1 MCQDKLK
8 CQIIDTTL
16 RDGEQAPG
24 VAFSTDQKIQ
34 IATALAA
41 TGVDEIEVGTPAMGP
56 AQRKTISQIVD
67 LNLPVRLT
75 AWCRA
80 MKQDLQWALST
91 GIKAAHLSLPVS
103 QKHLRAIGQ
112 NMTWVYD
119 QLHELVPWAL
129 ERFEF
134 VSVGAQDASRAD
146 KRELCHFVSEVQAV
160 GAHRVRIADTV
171 GVWNPMSI
179 YEICFDCVDAANGM
193 AVGVHCHN
201 DLGMALANSIM
212 AIEAGVSTVDTTV
225 LGLGERA
232 GNVPLEQ
239 LIMAMALRNGAN
251 QSRFHLDQLPG
262 LCDLV
267 AKASHRPIP
276 VNQPIVGQG
285 VFSHESGIHV
295 HAMLKDPTTY
305 EPFSPGI
312 LGRNSQFVLG
322 KHSGK
327 ASLKHALEKGQR
339 EPLNDKQLAELLE
352 LIRYEACELNRSLA
366 TYEVCDLYDRYVQMS
381 DKANAWTG
389 S

>member
-1 MCQDKLK
+1 MCQDNLT
-8 CQIIDTTL
+8 CQIVDTTL

-24 VAFSTDQKIQ
+24 VAFTTDQKIQ

-41 TGVDEIEVGTPAMGP
+41 TEIDEIEVGTPAMGP

-80 MKQDLQWALST
+80 TKQDLQWALST
-91 GIKAAHLSLPVS
+91 GIQAVHLSLPVS
-103 QKHLRAIGQ
+103 QKHLQAISK

-119 QLHELVPWAL
+119 QLHDLVPWAL

-146 KRELCHFVSEVQAV
+146 VRELCHFVSEVQTA
-160 GAHRVRIADTV
+160 GAHRVRLADTV
-171 GVWNPMSI
+171 GIWQPMSI
-179 YEICFDCVDAANGM
+179 YQTCFDCVDAANGM

-232 GNVPLEQ
+232 GNAPLEQ
-239 LIMAMALRNGAN
+239 LIMAMTLRNADSP
-251 QSRFHLDQLPG
+251 SRFHLDQLTG
-262 LCDLV
+262 VCKLV
-267 AKASHRPIP
+267 AKASHQPTP
-276 VNQPIVGQG
+276 VNQPIVGAN

-305 EPFSPGI
+305 EPFSPSMI
-312 LGRNSQFVLG
+312 GRDRQFVMG

-327 ASLKHALEKGQR
+327 ASLQHALKKGQR
-339 EPLNDKQLAELLE
+339 DPLNDKQLTELLE
-352 LIRYEACELNRSLA
+352 RIRHTACELNRSLA
-366 TYEVCDLYDRYVQMS
+366 SYEVCDLYDKYVQMS
-381 DKANAWTG
+381 NQVNELIG